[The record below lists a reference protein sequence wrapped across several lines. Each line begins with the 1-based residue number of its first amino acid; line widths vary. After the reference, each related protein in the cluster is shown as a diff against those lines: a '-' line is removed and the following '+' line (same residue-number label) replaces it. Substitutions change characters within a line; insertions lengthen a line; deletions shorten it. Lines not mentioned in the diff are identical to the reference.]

1 MFPVL
6 ALSSNVAVG
15 LLALGSVTVVI
26 SGLWTLVVA
35 AQRGILWLL
44 AVLLLPVTQLVLL
57 FVEPK
62 SRRPFVVSLIGFG
75 LMFGGVLGMEDDQTG
90 GGNVLQ
96 RIVQMVKSRRAG
108 TDAPAESPA
117 ALAAA
122 GSLGAHKARV
132 RQWQA
137 ELEARKAALK
147 PGDAAAQAAFNEELQ
162 RYLAELEKVK
172 AEDARPKN

>member
-1 MFPVL
+1 MFPML
-6 ALSSNVAVG
+6 ALSNNVAVG
-15 LLALGSVTVVI
+15 LFGLGIVI
-26 SGLWTLVVA
+26 VLIATLWTLVVA

-62 SRRPFVVSLIGFG
+62 SRRPFVFSLIGFG
-75 LMFGGVLGMEDDQTG
+75 LIVGGVLGMEDVQG
-90 GGNVLQ
+90 GGGTVFD
-96 RIVQMVKSRRAG
+96 RIVQSLKGKQTLTAESA
-108 TDAPAESPA
+108 DAPAEDAP
-117 ALAAA
+117 A
-122 GSLGAHKARV
+122 GSIEARKARI

-137 ELEARKAALK
+137 QLETKKAALK

-172 AEDARPKN
+172 AESTRPKN